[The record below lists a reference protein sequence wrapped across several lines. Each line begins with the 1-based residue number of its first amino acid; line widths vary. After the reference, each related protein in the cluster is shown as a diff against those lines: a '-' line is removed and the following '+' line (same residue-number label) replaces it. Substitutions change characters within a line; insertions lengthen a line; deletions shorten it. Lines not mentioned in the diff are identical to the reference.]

1 MEEIVYILNGI
12 CKGLKEMKE
21 KTNLAHRDIKPD
33 NFILNEKGNN
43 FFMADFGLSKK
54 QKIGEPEK

>member
-1 MEEIVYILNGI
+1 VYILNGI

-43 FFMADFGLSKK
+43 FFMTDFGLSKK